1 MVRVAN
7 RSETVRLMIHDLAIS
22 LIAATI
28 VLAPMA
34 YAAWFDSRPEAGA
47 EG

>member
-1 MVRVAN
+1 M
-7 RSETVRLMIHDLAIS
+7 LHDLAIS
-22 LIAATI
+22 LIAVTI